1 MARSLF
7 LKDGSTKLIFHEDD
21 RLTVLAGLIQEY
33 LGKDCEELFYNIF
46 EDKYANT
53 GDDYERIADGYL
65 SMLRDI
71 LDELDEILLCF
82 DAVRLDRRKVYRA
95 LRQCRDNLYSNL

>member
-7 LKDGSTKLIFHEDD
+7 LKDGSTKLIFREGD

-33 LGKDCEELFYNIF
+33 LGKDCEELFYSIF
-46 EDKYANT
+46 EDN
-53 GDDYERIADGYL
+53 ERIADGYL

-71 LDELDEILLCF
+71 LDELDAILLCF

-95 LRQCRDNLYSNL
+95 LRQCRDNLHNNL

>member
-7 LKDGSTKLIFHEDD
+7 LKDGSTKLIFREGD

-33 LGKDCEELFYNIF
+33 LGKDCEELFYSIF
-46 EDKYANT
+46 EDNSK
-53 GDDYERIADGYL
+53 
-65 SMLRDI
+65 LRDI
-71 LDELDEILLCF
+71 LDELDAILLCF

-95 LRQCRDNLYSNL
+95 LRQCRDNLHNNL